1 MTVQHRKRTRSTPK
15 APPSRKPRR
24 VSAQDKARLNLLIDP
39 ELKEW
44 AHEYAARYHTSL
56 SALITHHLVHL
67 REREAKPD
75 VQQI

>member
-1 MTVQHRKRTRSTPK
+1 MTVQHRKRVKPK
-15 APPSRKPRR
+15 ARPKVGPP
-24 VSAQDKARLNLLIDP
+24 DKARLNLLIDP

-44 AHEYAARYHTSL
+44 AHGYAARYHTSL
-56 SALITHHLVHL
+56 SALITHHLVVL